1 MQYITNEAG
10 ERVGVVLDWT
20 TYQTLTVSL
29 SQDPEL
35 LQDLSI
41 SELQTLAQVSLG
53 LDGQT
58 ELSQLLEQS
67 RQNHLSPSDQER
79 LDQLLE
85 QIDQLNILK
94 ARALYTLQHRSTQSA
109 V

>member
-20 TYQTLTVSL
+20 TYQTLTVPTTK
-29 SQDPEL
+29 DPDL
-35 LQDLSI
+35 LPDLSLP
-41 SELQTLAQVSLG
+41 ELQTLAQVSLG

-58 ELSQLLEQS
+58 ELSHLLEQN
-67 RQNHLSPSDQER
+67 RETKLSALEQER
-79 LDQLLE
+79 LDQLID

-94 ARALYTLQHRSTQSA
+94 ARALYTLKLLTPQSA

>member
-10 ERVGVVLDWT
+10 ERVGVVLDWA
-20 TYQTLTVSL
+20 TYQTLAVSTAK
-29 SQDPEL
+29 DPDL
-35 LQDLSI
+35 LPDLSLP
-41 SELQTLAQVSLG
+41 ELQTLAQVSLG

-58 ELSQLLEQS
+58 ELNHLLEQNCES
-67 RQNHLSPSDQER
+67 QLSALEQER
-79 LDQLLE
+79 LDQLID

-94 ARALYTLQHRSTQSA
+94 ARALNTLNLLAPQSA

>member
-10 ERVGVVLDWT
+10 ERVGVVLDWS
-20 TYQTLTVSL
+20 TYQTLTVPL
-29 SQDPEL
+29 SQDPDL
-35 LQDLSI
+35 LKDLSI

-53 LDGQT
+53 LDGQA
-58 ELSQLLEQS
+58 ELNHLLEQN
-67 RQNHLSPSDQER
+67 RQNHLSQSGQER

-94 ARALYTLQHRSTQSA
+94 ARALYTLQHRSTQST